1 MSEEP
6 LSNEPGSPPA
16 DSAPEAESTS
26 DERALSRAERRADRR
41 DRRGGGAPWI
51 LGAILIILGVGF
63 LLQAYGRI
71 SFDNWW
77 ALFIFIPAVGSFAA
91 AGRRYQEADGH
102 LTSGVF
108 GSVIGG
114 LVLSAV
120 ALAFL
125 FNLNL
130 GLSSS
135 LFWPLLLILGGLG
148 LLLQA
153 VTR

>member
-6 LSNEPGSPPA
+6 LSNTPA
-16 DSAPEAESTS
+16 SLPDDSVPTGDGTR
-26 DERALSRAERRADRR
+26 DERRLSRAERRAERR
-41 DRRGGGAPWI
+41 SRRGGGAPWI
-51 LGAILIILGVGF
+51 LGAILIILGIGF
-63 LLQAYGRI
+63 LLQTFGRI
-71 SFDNWW
+71 AFNNWW

-91 AGRRYQEADGH
+91 AGRRYQAAGG
-102 LTSGVF
+102 LTAGVF

-130 GLSSS
+130 GLNWN
-135 LFWPLLLILGGLG
+135 LFWPLLLILGGVS
-148 LLLQA
+148 LLLQYL
-153 VTR
+153 TR